1 MSAASKTCAILSH
14 DHAEREVPLDIREGL
29 VASWEVALSERITMT
44 NDSTMFSDEQLLLLD
59 VRALLDQL
67 QLDRD
72 HSLTLQS
79 KLTDDLGVDSLAL
92 VELCDQLERTF
103 DVALPDEVFLTASTP
118 QQWLDAVLIA
128 RAGSSAPHD
137 ADRTEKP
144 PTPTAHSVSARSVA
158 ASTRVQS
165 FLRASRRARRPRAV
179 QGAPAQSSD
188 RVGSTLY
195 AVYAWWLLVPFT
207 VSLWLLAVLPLS
219 RARRRDAG
227 RALARCTCRALGL
240 SVEVEGELPDTQH
253 PCVIAANHSSFVDG
267 LVLYV
272 FLDQPLT
279 FVASTD
285 MEHQFVLGR
294 VMRGFGCVFVDRGRA
309 ERSAA
314 AVEILKSTIRSG
326 HHVLIFP
333 EGSISAR
340 PGLRVFHL
348 GAFETAAASN
358 CPVVPVGIRGSR
370 DVLRPGSFRP
380 HRGTVRVVIGEP
392 MMPMG
397 SEFSDRVSMRDE
409 VRDAIVRLCGEDG
422 S

>member
-1 MSAASKTCAILSH
+1 
-14 DHAEREVPLDIREGL
+14 
-29 VASWEVALSERITMT
+29 MT
-44 NDSTMFSDEQLLLLD
+44 NESTMSGDEQLLLRD

-103 DVALPDEVFLTASTP
+103 DVSLPDEVFLTASTP
-118 QQWLDAVLIA
+118 QQWFDAVVAA
-128 RAGSSAPHD
+128 RAGTSAPRD
-137 ADRTEKP
+137 ANRIEEPVTH
-144 PTPTAHSVSARSVA
+144 TPHSMSERSLA
-158 ASTRVQS
+158 ASKRITSFIRAARHARRTRA
-165 FLRASRRARRPRAV
+165 REGASR
-179 QGAPAQSSD
+179 QLSD
-188 RVGSTLY
+188 PVGSMLYSLY
-195 AVYAWWLLVPFT
+195 AWLLLVPFA
-207 VSLWLLAVLPLS
+207 VSIWLLAVLPLS

-227 RALARCTCRALGL
+227 RAVARFTCRALGL
-240 SVEVEGELPDTQH
+240 SVEVEGEMPDTEH

-272 FLDQPLT
+272 FLDQPVT

-285 MEHQFVLGR
+285 MEHQFLLGR
-294 VMRGFGCVFVDRGRA
+294 IMKGFGCVFVDRGRA
-309 ERSAA
+309 ERSATS
-314 AVEILKSTIRSG
+314 VEILKSTIRSG

-348 GAFETAAASN
+348 GAFETAASSN

-380 HRGTVRVVIGEP
+380 HRGAMRVVVGEP
-392 MMPMG
+392 VMPAG
-397 SEFSDRVSMRDE
+397 NEFTDRVSMRDE
-409 VRDAIVRLCGEDG
+409 VRDAIAHLCGEDG
-422 S
+422 P

>member
-1 MSAASKTCAILSH
+1 MG
-14 DHAEREVPLDIREGL
+14 R
-29 VASWEVALSERITMT
+29 VALSERITVT
-44 NDSTMFSDEQLLLLD
+44 NDSTMSGDEQLLLRGL
-59 VRALLDQL
+59 RALLDQL

-72 HSLTLQS
+72 HSLMLQS

-103 DVALPDEVFLTASTP
+103 GVALPDEVFLIASTP
-118 QQWLDAVLIA
+118 QQWLDAVVTA
-128 RAGSSAPHD
+128 RAGSSAPRD
-137 ADRTEKP
+137 ADRIDGPATQVP
-144 PTPTAHSVSARSVA
+144 HSLSARPPA
-158 ASTRVQS
+158 ASKRVRS
-165 FLRASRRARRPRAV
+165 FLNAARRARSTRAGPGASPRPPV
-179 QGAPAQSSD
+179 P
-188 RVGSTLY
+188 VGSSLDALY
-195 AVYAWWLLVPFT
+195 AWLLLVPFA
-207 VSLWLLAVLPLS
+207 VSIWLLAVLPLS

-227 RALARCTCRALGL
+227 RAVARFTCRAGGL
-240 SVEVEGELPDTQH
+240 SVEVEGELPGTDH

-285 MEHQFVLGR
+285 MEHQFLLGR
-294 VMRGFGCVFVDRGRA
+294 ILRGYGCVFVDRGRA
-309 ERSAA
+309 RRSAA
-314 AVEILKSTIRSG
+314 SVEILKSTIQSG

-348 GAFETAAASN
+348 GAFETAASSN

-370 DVLRPGSFRP
+370 EVLRPGSFRS
-380 HRGTVRVVIGEP
+380 HRGAVHVAIGEP
-392 MMPMG
+392 VMPVG
-397 SEFSDRVSMRDE
+397 SEFGDRVSMRDE
-409 VRDAIVRLCGEDG
+409 VRDAIARLCGDDE

>member
-1 MSAASKTCAILSH
+1 MG
-14 DHAEREVPLDIREGL
+14 R
-29 VASWEVALSERITMT
+29 VALSERITVT
-44 NDSTMFSDEQLLLLD
+44 NDSTMSGDEQLLLGD

-79 KLTDDLGVDSLAL
+79 KLTDDLDVDSLAL

-103 DVALPDEVFLTASTP
+103 DVSLPDEVFLTASTP
-118 QQWLDAVLIA
+118 QQWFDAVVAA
-128 RAGSSAPHD
+128 RAGTSAPRD
-137 ADRTEKP
+137 ANRIEEPVTH
-144 PTPTAHSVSARSVA
+144 TPHSMSERSLA
-158 ASTRVQS
+158 ASKRITSFIRAARHARRTRA
-165 FLRASRRARRPRAV
+165 REGASR
-179 QGAPAQSSD
+179 QLSD
-188 RVGSTLY
+188 PVGSMLYSLY
-195 AVYAWWLLVPFT
+195 AWLLLVPFA
-207 VSLWLLAVLPLS
+207 VSIWLLAVLPLS

-227 RALARCTCRALGL
+227 RAVARFTSRALGL
-240 SVEVEGELPDTQH
+240 SVEVEGEMPDTEH

-272 FLDQPLT
+272 FLDQPVT

-285 MEHQFVLGR
+285 MEHQFLLGR
-294 VMRGFGCVFVDRGRA
+294 IMKGFGCVFVDRGRA
-309 ERSAA
+309 ERSATS
-314 AVEILKSTIRSG
+314 VEILKSTIRSG

-348 GAFETAAASN
+348 GAFETAASSN

-380 HRGTVRVVIGEP
+380 HRGAMRVVVGEP
-392 MMPMG
+392 VMPAG
-397 SEFSDRVSMRDE
+397 NEFTDRVSMRDE
-409 VRDAIVRLCGEDG
+409 VRDAIAHLCGEDG
-422 S
+422 P